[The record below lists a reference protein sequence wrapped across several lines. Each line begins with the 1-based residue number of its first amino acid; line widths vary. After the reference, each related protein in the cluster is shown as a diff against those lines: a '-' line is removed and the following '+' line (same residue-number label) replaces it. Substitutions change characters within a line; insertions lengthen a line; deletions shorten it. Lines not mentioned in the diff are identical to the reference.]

1 MFLLGRL
8 FFVVA
13 EILLYALLDNGLLML
28 RSIRLSDI
36 LFEVVLFSYLDFKIR
51 LRVSSFWPRSP
62 PRLIH
67 EEEFPFDFGFL
78 DSYSLEL
85 TSLSIV
91 MFINFF

>member
-51 LRVSSFWPRSP
+51 LSVSSFW

-85 TSLSIV
+85 TSLSMV